1 MIVANRYA
9 KSLMELALESNQL
22 SAVRADMKSVEQVCR
37 ENREF
42 VLFLES
48 PVIKTDK
55 KLDVMNAIFKGN
67 ISDITL
73 SFLNLITKKHR
84 EPIIKEIAEAFDE
97 QYKQN
102 QNIFTAVIT
111 SANGLDAVTKQKV
124 LELIKNQL
132 KGEVELIEKIDAS
145 TIGGFVL
152 KIGDTQIN
160 NTVSHQLSNLK
171 KQLLTKGLN

>member
-102 QNIFTAVIT
+102 QNIFTV
-111 SANGLDAVTKQKV
+111 KV
-124 LELIKNQL
+124 LKANAQRN
-132 KGEVELIEKIDAS
+132 S
-145 TIGGFVL
+145 SS
-152 KIGDTQIN
+152 Q
-160 NTVSHQLSNLK
+160 NTN
-171 KQLLTKGLN
+171 

>member
-22 SAVRADMKSVEQVCR
+22 TAVRADMKTVEQVCH

-42 VLFLES
+42 TLFLES

-55 KLDVMNAIFKGN
+55 KLSVMNAVFQGK

-73 SFLNLITKKHR
+73 SFLSLITKKHR
-84 EPIIKEIAEAFDE
+84 EAIIPNIAEAFDE
-97 QYKQN
+97 QYKVH
-102 QNIFTAVIT
+102 QNINTAVIT
-111 SANGLDAVTKQKV
+111 SAQGLDATTKQKV
-124 LELIKNQL
+124 LDLIKDQL
-132 KGEVELIEKIDAS
+132 KGEVELVEKIDAS
-145 TIGGFVL
+145 AIGGFVL

-160 NTVSHQLSNLK
+160 NTVAHQLSNLR
-171 KQLLTKGLN
+171 KQLLKKGLN